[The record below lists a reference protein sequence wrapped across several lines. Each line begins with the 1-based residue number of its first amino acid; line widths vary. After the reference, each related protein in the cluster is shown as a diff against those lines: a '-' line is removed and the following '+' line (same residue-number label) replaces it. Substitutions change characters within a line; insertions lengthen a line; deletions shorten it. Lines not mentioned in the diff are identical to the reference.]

1 MSMRRVVAC
10 KPHLMLGH
18 PQCRRTMPNANSHPC
33 QYGGFLP
40 SGNCSWTS
48 QQTLSLSMQGWV
60 GSTGAAQK
68 KAALDNVQWH
78 PRQRNTWPLLSR
90 SEQVTHLQ
98 AENRPQLKHERPH
111 LYRDWN
117 WLINQNRL
125 TSNICCKYDCYTLGH
140 WFRKVTRKL
149 DSSLDDYSK
158 QQPSSTGSV
167 SIWVTKRWTH
177 HSGSKTAKSNQW
189 NQSCRSSSLALL
201 PSLPFSFTPD
211 YFPLSEKKPVPIP
224 AQFQYIPSKRTG
236 QSPLKPGD
244 QS

>member
-1 MSMRRVVAC
+1 
-10 KPHLMLGH
+10 
-18 PQCRRTMPNANSHPC
+18 
-33 QYGGFLP
+33 
-40 SGNCSWTS
+40 
-48 QQTLSLSMQGWV
+48 MQGWV
-60 GSTGAAQK
+60 GSTGAAHK
-68 KAALDNVQWH
+68 KAALDNVQWR

-117 WLINQNRL
+117 WLINQNCL
-125 TSNICCKYDCYTLGH
+125 TSNICCRYDCYTLGQ
-140 WFRKVTRKL
+140 WFRRVTRKF

-167 SIWVTKRWTH
+167 SIWVTKRRTH

-201 PSLPFSFTPD
+201 ASLPFSFTPD

-236 QSPLKPGD
+236 QASLPLSQEINHNRSVSFMTCHAISNIPPPPHPFFCFVIL
-244 QS
+244 SFWECSLHNSTSV